1 MIGHM
6 DLNVPFTIKDHLTL
20 DALVSLLLNSGE
32 KKKHQTEINSVGQYC
47 LNKKIHICTQKLLF
61 NQVNGTTQ

>member
-20 DALVSLLLNSGE
+20 DALVSLLLNSG
-32 KKKHQTEINSVGQYC
+32 KKETSNRDE
-47 LNKKIHICTQKLLF
+47 
-61 NQVNGTTQ
+61 